1 MTLDLSKAP
10 GKNQVNR
17 VENRREN
24 EISIH
29 RGCTTGTK
37 VTFSFAI
44 PLREPKGKGRCHHP
58 QDGQFIEELTQEAQ
72 GGMEVGGAA
81 THDDEHEPDD
91 VDPGV
96 EEGAVAGRKDRM
108 FTPLPFR
115 HF

>member
-1 MTLDLSKAP
+1 MYLCHSAIFEDIDPKLGTGMTLDLSKAP

-44 PLREPKGKGRCHHP
+44 PPFSKILTPDLTRVSLRALGRVTGRMGSISWKTGK
-58 QDGQFIEELTQEAQ
+58 
-72 GGMEVGGAA
+72 
-81 THDDEHEPDD
+81 
-91 VDPGV
+91 
-96 EEGAVAGRKDRM
+96 
-108 FTPLPFR
+108 
-115 HF
+115 